1 MNVLQY
7 VKNTW
12 EQFSDDD
19 GFMMASA
26 LAYYTLFSIA
36 PLLVIIIATFSFL
49 LDSTEIEAA
58 LFQQLGSIMGYS
70 QSSELQDIVDNARDT
85 SSGALATV
93 ISTATLVVSSTAVVV
108 QLKTALNR
116 SWNLAKDPD
125 LGMISIIMDRILSLG
140 FLLGIGFIFLVS
152 MGLNTIAIFL
162 ADKVSRLLP
171 YIGET
176 SVLVISI
183 IVSQV
188 VTFSMFYLLFKFLP
202 DAKLHRKDLIVGA
215 LVTTILFVIGR
226 FAIGFY
232 IGNSN
237 ISTTFGGAGALA
249 SFMVWVYYNSII
261 LIIGAEFT
269 QVYAMAHN
277 RVIMPTDNSVKVQ
290 RILKRKGE
298 L

>member
-152 MGLNTIAIFL
+152 MGLNTI
-162 ADKVSRLLP
+162 V
-171 YIGET
+171 
-176 SVLVISI
+176 
-183 IVSQV
+183 
-188 VTFSMFYLLFKFLP
+188 
-202 DAKLHRKDLIVGA
+202 
-215 LVTTILFVIGR
+215 VTTILFVIGR